1 MWAAEAATAASS
13 WSADT
18 NRSAMPASARRSS
31 SSRRIVRLLE
41 QLRLQ
46 RAAEVMAERERHRVS
61 DADRKGALAHA
72 AKRGLELSGEQ
83 RTAFEHMTG
92 ERDLGVVLGY
102 AGTGKSAM
110 LRSEEHTSEL
120 QSLMRLPDAASC
132 LK

>member
-72 AKRGLELSGEQ
+72 AKRGLELS
-83 RTAFEHMTG
+83 
-92 ERDLGVVLGY
+92 
-102 AGTGKSAM
+102 
-110 LRSEEHTSEL
+110 RSEEHTSEL
-120 QSLMRLPDAASC
+120 QSLMRNSYAVFCFKKKEIHESTMQR
-132 LK
+132 